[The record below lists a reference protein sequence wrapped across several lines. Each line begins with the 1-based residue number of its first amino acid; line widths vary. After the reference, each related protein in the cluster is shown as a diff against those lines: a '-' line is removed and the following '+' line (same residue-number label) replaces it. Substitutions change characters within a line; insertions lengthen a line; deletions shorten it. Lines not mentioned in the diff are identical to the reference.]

1 MYKKIINNY
10 YEIVFYFDLFILDIF
25 LCINKEF

>member
-1 MYKKIINNY
+1 MYKKIIN
-10 YEIVFYFDLFILDIF
+10 YEIVFYFDLFILEIF